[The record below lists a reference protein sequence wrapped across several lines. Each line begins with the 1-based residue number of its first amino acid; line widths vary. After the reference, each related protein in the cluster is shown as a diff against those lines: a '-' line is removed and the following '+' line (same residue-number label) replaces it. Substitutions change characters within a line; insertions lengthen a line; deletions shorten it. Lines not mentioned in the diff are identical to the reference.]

1 MTTDLRAR
9 CKDCVHWDADNQI
22 ALPQEENVTVSS
34 CTLPKENDY
43 SAPMTIGHHRLP
55 ADSHDCQ
62 VYLITKSNFY
72 CSSAQRRNGLPERR
86 KEDPDEEETVAEG
99 VGRKA
104 AAAVAN
110 TTLWMADLTLD
121 YMLRRRQGERTI
133 RPTKRI
139 TFPPKLRRQLLNE
152 QNGQCM
158 YCGARKSVKTT
169 DVDHMHPVV
178 RRGPNESSNL
188 QILCK
193 PCNQR
198 KGMQT
203 DEEFRER
210 YAKLLPRVRAG
221 QKPTPP
227 QQAIPQK
234 EFRRVTKETQM
245 ANSAREF
252 NRTKYISP
260 RQKISGGTPVAGAIM
275 GGMFFFGT
283 ALALPQESWA
293 GNVSLVLGLAT
304 GVGTW
309 AGLMLRA
316 KITGKLD
323 M

>member
-55 ADSHDCQ
+55 TDSHDCQ

-86 KEDPDEEETVAEG
+86 EEDTDEEEAVAEG

-139 TFPPKLRRQLLNE
+139 TFPPRLRRQLLNE
-152 QNGQCM
+152 QNRQCM
-158 YCGARKSVKTT
+158 Y
-169 DVDHMHPVV
+169 
-178 RRGPNESSNL
+178 
-188 QILCK
+188 
-193 PCNQR
+193 
-198 KGMQT
+198 
-203 DEEFRER
+203 
-210 YAKLLPRVRAG
+210 
-221 QKPTPP
+221 
-227 QQAIPQK
+227 
-234 EFRRVTKETQM
+234 
-245 ANSAREF
+245 
-252 NRTKYISP
+252 
-260 RQKISGGTPVAGAIM
+260 
-275 GGMFFFGT
+275 
-283 ALALPQESWA
+283 
-293 GNVSLVLGLAT
+293 
-304 GVGTW
+304 
-309 AGLMLRA
+309 
-316 KITGKLD
+316 
-323 M
+323 